1 MLSLKALKKSFGSR
15 SVLKSVDLELKD
27 GEVIAI
33 NGPNGSGKT
42 TLLRILATLMRP
54 DSYTTAEL
62 DGFDISNSTEEVK
75 ARVGY
80 LPHSSIFYP
89 ELSGSENL
97 DFWSK
102 MHNLDNRKQLVQESL
117 ANAGLS
123 DFSEDCTGLY
133 SAGMLQRLG
142 LAMATIHNPT
152 TLFLDEPFNNLDTKG
167 LEYLNSIISDSR
179 EKNRSI
185 LMVTHQKEELADK
198 VLRLEKGV
206 LS

>member
-1 MLSLKALKKSFGSR
+1 MLSLKALKKTFGSR
-15 SVLKSVDLELKD
+15 SILKSVDLELKD

-54 DSYTTAEL
+54 DSYITAEL

-89 ELSGSENL
+89 ELSGFENL

-123 DFSEDCTGLY
+123 DFSEDRTGLY

-198 VLRLEKGV
+198 VLRLEKGG

>member
-1 MLSLKALKKSFGSR
+1 MLSLKALKKTFGSR
-15 SVLKSVDLELKD
+15 SILKSIDLELKD

-42 TLLRILATLMRP
+42 TLLRILATLIRSN
-54 DSYTTAEL
+54 SYTTAEL
-62 DGFDISNSTEEVK
+62 DGFDISSSTEEVK

-89 ELSGSENL
+89 ELSGFENL

-102 MHNLDNRKQLVQESL
+102 MHNLDNRNQLVQESL

-123 DFSEDCTGLY
+123 DFSGDYTGLY

-152 TLFLDEPFNNLDTKG
+152 ILLLDEPFNNLDTKG
-167 LEYLNSIISDSR
+167 LEYLTGIIANSR
-179 EKNRSI
+179 ENNRSI
-185 LMVTHQKEELADK
+185 LMITHQKEELADK
-198 VLRLEKGV
+198 VLRLERGV

>member
-1 MLSLKALKKSFGSR
+1 MLSLKALKKTFGSR
-15 SVLKSVDLELKD
+15 SILKSVDLELKD

-89 ELSGSENL
+89 ELSGFENL

-102 MHNLDNRKQLVQESL
+102 MHNLDNRKKLVQESL

-123 DFSEDCTGLY
+123 DFSEDRTGLY

-198 VLRLEKGV
+198 VLRLEKGG

>member
-1 MLSLKALKKSFGSR
+1 MLSLKALKKTFGSR
-15 SVLKSVDLELKD
+15 LILKSVDLELKD

-33 NGPNGSGKT
+33 KGPNGSGKT
-42 TLLRILATLMRP
+42 TLLRILATLMRS

-62 DGFDISNSTEEVK
+62 DGFDISTSNEEVK

-89 ELSGSENL
+89 ELSGFENL
-97 DFWSK
+97 DFWAK
-102 MHNLDNRKQLVQESL
+102 MHNLDNRKQLVQDSL
-117 ANAGLS
+117 TSAGLA
-123 DFSEDCTGLY
+123 DFSEDRTGLY

-152 TLFLDEPFNNLDTKG
+152 TLLLDEPFNNLDTKG
-167 LEYLNSIISDSR
+167 IEYLNSIIADSR
-179 EKNRSI
+179 KKNRSI
-185 LMVTHQKEELADK
+185 LMVTHQKDDLADK
-198 VLRLEKGV
+198 VLRLEKGA